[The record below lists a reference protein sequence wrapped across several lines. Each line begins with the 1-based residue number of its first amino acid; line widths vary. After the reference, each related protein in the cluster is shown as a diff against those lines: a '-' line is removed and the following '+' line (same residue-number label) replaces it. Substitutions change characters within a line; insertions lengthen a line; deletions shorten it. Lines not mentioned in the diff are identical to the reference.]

1 MSKKLNIGAVL
12 LVAIFSF
19 TDRQALAQSSDYK
32 FELGGQFSALDL
44 SSDAVTSTRVFPC
57 QVPPCPFGVSFERA
71 RHIEPGFGGRIGYR
85 AGNYITVE
93 AEVNFFPRDRV
104 FEEGRKVQG
113 LFGAKVGSRWEKV
126 GVFGKARPGFLYLSK
141 GNFEPRPDVGCPAVF
156 PPPVAC
162 FEGKGKTGFAL
173 DVGGVLELY
182 PSPRT
187 MVRFDLGDTIV
198 HLSDRNVAV
207 STLPPFI
214 VFPGGAIISRPAE
227 TTHNVQAS
235 VGFGFR
241 F

>member
-1 MSKKLNIGAVL
+1 MFKKLIIGVVV
-12 LVAIFSF
+12 LVAFLSF
-19 TDRQALAQSSDYK
+19 AVPQTLAQSSDYK
-32 FELGGQFSALDL
+32 FELGGQSSALDL
-44 SSDAVTSTRVFPC
+44 SSVVVTSTTPIECF
-57 QVPPCPFGVSFERA
+57 VPPCPFGVSLERS

-85 AGNYITVE
+85 AGNHITVE
-93 AEVNFFPRDRV
+93 AEVNFFPRDRI

-113 LFGAKVGSRWEKV
+113 LFGAKVGSHWEKV

-141 GNFEPRPDVGCPAVF
+141 GNFEPRPGVGCVTIF

-162 FEGKGKTGFAL
+162 FEAKGKTGFAL
-173 DVGGVLELY
+173 DVGGVLEVY

-187 MVRFDLGDTIV
+187 LVRFDLGDTIV
-198 HLSDRNVAV
+198 HLSDRKVAASAV
-207 STLPPFI
+207 PPFSP
-214 VFPGGAIISRPAE
+214 FSGGVIISRPGE

>member
-1 MSKKLNIGAVL
+1 MSKKLSIGVVV
-12 LVAIFSF
+12 LVALLSF
-19 TDRQALAQSSDYK
+19 AGPQTMAQSSDYK

-44 SSDAVTSTRVFPC
+44 ASVAVTSTTPIPC
-57 QVPPCPFGVSFERA
+57 LVPPCPFGVSLERS

-85 AGNYITVE
+85 AGNHVTVE
-93 AEVNFFPRDRV
+93 AEVNFFPRDRI

-113 LFGAKVGSRWEKV
+113 LFGAKVGNRWEKV

-141 GNFEPRPDVGCPAVF
+141 GNFEPRPGVACVTIF
-156 PPPVAC
+156 PPPVGC
-162 FEGKGKTGFAL
+162 FEAKGKTGLAL

-198 HLSDRNVAV
+198 HLGDRQVAV
-207 STLPPFI
+207 SAVPPFSLI
-214 VFPGGAIISRPAE
+214 TGGVIISRPAE